1 MGLDTVSLSAVIVFL
16 VFIVLSGL
24 ITYHKIFCTCICKQ
38 RGGGFFIDSVESD
51 IGSNRG
57 ADEEREI
64 NTKLSQFECC
74 CCICLIN
81 KKLDVTKYVYV
92 REGHKSV
99 YNAISD
105 STCSNVTSIS
115 TINDECAIC
124 LEEFTADSKV
134 VTLTCGHG
142 YHKMCIRE
150 WIVDKNDSKC
160 PLCSRKI
167 ASETVTLGTFSVE
180 SHVRMLPRNVFY
192 YGGTYV

>member
-1 MGLDTVSLSAVIVFL
+1 MGLDTISLSAVIVFL
-16 VFIVLSGL
+16 IFVIVSGL

-38 RGGGFFIDSVESD
+38 RNGGFFIDSIEESD
-51 IGSNRG
+51 GG
-57 ADEEREI
+57 TEEDEEVKK
-64 NTKLSQFECC
+64 KLKQFECC

-99 YNAISD
+99 YNSMTE
-105 STCSNVTSIS
+105 STCSNVNSVL
-115 TINDECAIC
+115 TINEECSIC
-124 LEEFTADSKV
+124 LEEFTADSRV

-142 YHKMCIRE
+142 YHKKCIRE

-160 PLCSRKI
+160 PLCARKI